1 MGLPRTEAVIEAGV
15 IRLRP
20 VLLTAVTTVLGLIPL
35 TVGMNIDF
43 FNWTITTGG
52 ESSQWWSSMGVAVI
66 FGLSVATVL
75 TLIVVPVTYHSLE
88 ELSGSMQRLP
98 DRLRGSRKRAA
109 AGSSKPISTKPSQS
123 TGSD

>member
-1 MGLPRTEAVIEAGV
+1 M
-15 IRLRP
+15 
-20 VLLTAVTTVLGLIPL
+20 LLTAVTTVLGLIPL

-66 FGLSVATVL
+66 FDLSVATVL

-98 DRLRGSRKRAA
+98 DRLRGSRKRAGGGEFKA
-109 AGSSKPISTKPSQS
+109 DKHETKSVD
-123 TGSD
+123 G